1 MKSRLTPLAKLLIVI
16 VVIGGIAFG
25 LYKSGLI
32 SKIAPKGKTTNNDE
46 YSDDIKDETII
57 RIGVNT
63 WGGFAGGQYFNE
75 GFKASKE
82 SRFLKDYGFIAD
94 FKLLDDFNQ
103 CREAWKTDQIDV
115 MYATVDGFV
124 TEVGGLKEFEPQV
137 IFQCDWSRG
146 GDAIVVRRGIN
157 GVADLEGKKVAFAEM
172 TASHTFLLWMLEAGG
187 LDYSKIIPVKVSSGL
202 EAADLFKKEQVDAA
216 VVWSPDDAD
225 CVAKV
230 AGSKVLQSTKQAS
243 NIIADVFVA
252 KKKFIEK
259 NKKVM
264 KGLVEGFLK
273 GNAELN
279 ASDANRKK
287 ASKILAEG
295 MQQPEDFC
303 YQAITNVRLCT
314 YGDNVNF
321 FNLKGNYTG
330 VTGEDIYN
338 QMSLKYSKAGYP
350 TANVPTWRMV
360 SNSSLLADISLSGPD
375 NAAEEN
381 AKFNAPTDANKTA
394 GAITTKRASI
404 SFASGSYT
412 LDENAKYIVDHE
424 FVDIAKSFANA
435 RIRIEG
441 NTDNTGNPARNKKL
455 SEQRAQ
461 AVVDYLIKTYGFDKN
476 RFVIVGNGPDKPVAD
491 NGTAEGKARNRRT
504 DFEIIP
510 N

>member
-16 VVIGGIAFG
+16 VVIGGVAFG

-32 SKIAPKGKTTNNDE
+32 SKIAPKGKATNNDE
-46 YSDDIKDETII
+46 YADDIKDETII

-303 YQAITNVRLCT
+303 YHAISNVRLCT

-338 QMSLKYSKAGYP
+338 QMSLKYSKAG
-350 TANVPTWRMV
+350 
-360 SNSSLLADISLSGPD
+360 
-375 NAAEEN
+375 
-381 AKFNAPTDANKTA
+381 
-394 GAITTKRASI
+394 
-404 SFASGSYT
+404 
-412 LDENAKYIVDHE
+412 
-424 FVDIAKSFANA
+424 
-435 RIRIEG
+435 
-441 NTDNTGNPARNKKL
+441 
-455 SEQRAQ
+455 
-461 AVVDYLIKTYGFDKN
+461 
-476 RFVIVGNGPDKPVAD
+476 
-491 NGTAEGKARNRRT
+491 
-504 DFEIIP
+504 
-510 N
+510 